1 MLNCEEWVL
10 HETQI
15 IDSAIFKTTKHRRDY
30 PYSQIVLKIF
40 EFIEQSISSTRFD
53 AFNNE
58 VIFIFILT

>member
-10 HETQI
+10 HETQT

-40 EFIEQSISSTRFD
+40 EFIE
-53 AFNNE
+53 
-58 VIFIFILT
+58 